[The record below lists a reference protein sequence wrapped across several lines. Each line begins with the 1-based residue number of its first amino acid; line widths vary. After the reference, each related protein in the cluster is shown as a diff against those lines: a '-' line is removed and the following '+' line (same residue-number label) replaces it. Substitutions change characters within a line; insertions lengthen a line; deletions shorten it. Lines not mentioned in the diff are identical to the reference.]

1 MKHVVKLSALA
12 ACAILIGC
20 KADSGL
26 ATRSYTLTKLG
37 IEPKVGFSEFSYPS
51 PIRSWWYGLNKAGQL
66 AGTRLS
72 VVAAGFR
79 ACLWDGGSIHD
90 LGTLG
95 GSNSYAGAI
104 NDKGQVVG
112 RAELPDGL
120 SCPVIFS
127 GVSVEKL
134 ADPTAEAYAINNA
147 GQVVGGA
154 QFPDGEYH
162 ACLWSGGSIQDLGT
176 LGGKMSQAYAINNAG
191 QVVGDSELSNGA
203 IHAFIWSG
211 GSIQDLGTLG
221 GSNSWARAINDKGQ
235 VVGGAELP
243 DGTYHAFLWSGGSMQ
258 DLSTLGGSNSWA
270 YAINNAGLIAGQ
282 SELPNK
288 IWHAVLWQ
296 DGHIQDV
303 NSLIPADSGCILK
316 AAVAVNDVGQI
327 CALGNIE
334 GHPSDD
340 VFLLN
345 PR

>member
-176 LGGKMSQAYAINNAG
+176 LGG
-191 QVVGDSELSNGA
+191 
-203 IHAFIWSG
+203 
-211 GSIQDLGTLG
+211 
-221 GSNSWARAINDKGQ
+221 SNSWARAINDKGQ

>member
-134 ADPTAEAYAINNA
+134 ADPTAE
-147 GQVVGGA
+147 
-154 QFPDGEYH
+154 
-162 ACLWSGGSIQDLGT
+162 
-176 LGGKMSQAYAINNAG
+176 AYAINNAG